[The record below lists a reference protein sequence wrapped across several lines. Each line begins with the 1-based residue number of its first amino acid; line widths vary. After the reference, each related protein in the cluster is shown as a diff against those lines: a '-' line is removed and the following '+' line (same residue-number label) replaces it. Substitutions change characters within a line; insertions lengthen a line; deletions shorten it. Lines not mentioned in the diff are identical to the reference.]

1 MVADYV
7 YVADASEEEE
17 DSATGALRVAAAFA
31 LLFASAAGVLPP
43 VLAQAAHASGA
54 DAPVGGS
61 PNALRLKAFAAGVM
75 LSLAVLHV
83 IADSFERLAPLSE
96 FPLAGLAIVS
106 GILFMFA
113 VERLTLD
120 TLSALE
126 AEARAKGNGGGKG
139 NGSSGGASGRVGA
152 HACSGKEHGSG
163 PDEEAEGKLPRG
175 VLSAAAAGGSGGHA
189 HGHAHGVLLAHPA
202 ARKMAMAHL
211 LEASIL
217 VHSVIIGADLGV
229 SAAPRADVIGFTA
242 VLAIHQFF
250 EGIALGGVIADLG
263 GAAPL
268 ARKAALAAAF
278 CCTTPVGVL
287 MGVAAASS
295 FAGEGD
301 GAAPRAAA
309 LAGTLDGITGACS
322 SPLAPSHHTPA
333 CTYRPLRSPARASFW
348 PKRGTMRAVLSCLV
362 GGMLLHMTLQTFIGE
377 EFSRPELAL
386 PERRRLRAEMYALL
400 VLGVAFMAMLA
411 LWA

>member
-1 MVADYV
+1 MDYA
-7 YVADASEEEE
+7 YDAEPFEEE
-17 DSATGALRVAAAFA
+17 DTATAGLRVAAAFA
-31 LLFASAAGVLPP
+31 LMFASAAGVLPP
-43 VLAQAAHASGA
+43 VLAQAAHGGGEQ
-54 DAPVGGS
+54 APIGGS

-96 FPLAGLAIVS
+96 FPLAGLAIVA

-126 AEARAKGNGGGKG
+126 AEGRAKGNGGSKG
-139 NGSSGGASGRVGA
+139 NGG
-152 HACSGKEHGSG
+152 GKEHGSG
-163 PDEEAEGKLPRG
+163 ADEEAGCKPAARG
-175 VLSAAAAGGSGGHA
+175 VIVAAAAGHA

-229 SAAPRADVIGFTA
+229 SASPRADVIGFTA
-242 VLAIHQFF
+242 VVRAPGCFCTRSRVSRVCFLTRALRARCHALQLAIHQFF

-263 GAAPL
+263 GAAPF

-278 CCTTPVGVL
+278 CCTTPAGVL

-295 FAGEGD
+295 FAGAGD
-301 GAAPRAAA
+301 GSAPRAAA
-309 LAGTLDGITGACS
+309 LAGTLDGITGALM
-322 SPLAPSHHTPA
+322 PTHL
-333 CTYRPLRSPARASFW
+333 PAR
-348 PKRGTMRAVLSCLV
+348 
-362 GGMLLHMTLQTFIGE
+362 IG
-377 EFSRPELAL
+377 R
-386 PERRRLRAEMYALL
+386 
-400 VLGVAFMAMLA
+400 
-411 LWA
+411 